1 MKRREFI
8 TLLGGAAAAWPLA
21 ARAQQAAMP
30 VIGFLDVASAA
41 ERADYMRG
49 FVRGLAE
56 TGYIEGQNVAIEYR
70 WAEGRYDRL
79 PQLVADLVR
88 SQVSVIAIPGTTAAA
103 LAAKAATATI
113 PIVFGT
119 GDDPVK
125 LGLVASLNHPGGNAT
140 GVSMFGS
147 ELVAK
152 RLQLLRDLAPAA
164 KRVAVLVNPT
174 DKTNNEPVLRD
185 LETAAIGLQIL
196 PFEAHHRSRDRRRL
210 RASGERESRGA
221 LSCANRSLQR
231 SACPGRHLGGTLPAS
246 CNLLLAQFCRSWW
259 PDELRNQPTRFL
271 SASRALCR
279 AHPQRRQASGT
290 AGLAASQFR
299 TLDQPQHRAS
309 APHSGPADAAR
320 HRRRG
325 DRVKRREFITLLGG
339 AAAVWPL
346 AR

>member
-1 MKRREFI
+1 MRRREFI
-8 TLLGGAAAAWPLA
+8 TLLGGAAVVWPLG

-196 PFEAHHRSRDRRRL
+196 PFEAPTGREIDAAFERLVSAKAEALFLAPTALFSARRVQVAILAARY
-210 RASGERESRGA
+210 
-221 LSCANRSLQR
+221 Q
-231 SACPGRHLGGTLPAS
+231 LPATFS
-246 CNLLLAQFCRSWW
+246 SRNFVEAGGLMSYGTNQPGSYRQVALYVGRILKGAKPAELPVLQPANFELSINLNTARALRIQVPPTLLAIA
-259 PDELRNQPTRFL
+259 DE
-271 SASRALCR
+271 
-279 AHPQRRQASGT
+279 
-290 AGLAASQFR
+290 
-299 TLDQPQHRAS
+299 
-309 APHSGPADAAR
+309 
-320 HRRRG
+320 
-325 DRVKRREFITLLGG
+325 VIE
-339 AAAVWPL
+339 
-346 AR
+346 

>member
-1 MKRREFI
+1 
-8 TLLGGAAAAWPLA
+8 
-21 ARAQQAAMP
+21 MP

-185 LETAAIGLQIL
+185 LETAAIGLQIF
-196 PFEAHHRSRDRRRL
+196 PFEAPTGREIDAAFERLVSAKAEALFLAPTALFSARRVQVAILAARY
-210 RASGERESRGA
+210 
-221 LSCANRSLQR
+221 Q
-231 SACPGRHLGGTLPAS
+231 LPATFS
-246 CNLLLAQFCRSWW
+246 SRNFVEAGGLMSYGTNQPGSYRQVALYVGRILKGAKPAELPVLQPANFELSINLNTARALRIQVPPTLLAIA
-259 PDELRNQPTRFL
+259 DE
-271 SASRALCR
+271 
-279 AHPQRRQASGT
+279 
-290 AGLAASQFR
+290 
-299 TLDQPQHRAS
+299 
-309 APHSGPADAAR
+309 
-320 HRRRG
+320 
-325 DRVKRREFITLLGG
+325 VIE
-339 AAAVWPL
+339 
-346 AR
+346 